1 METQGNTLNSD
12 KIESHFIAVK
22 ESTMHYFEMGSGDPI
37 LFLHG
42 MPISGFAWRH
52 MLPSLS
58 EKGRCIALDLIGM
71 GESGKPDIE
80 YRVFDHIEYLDAFI
94 DQLGLQN
101 ITLVLHGWGS
111 VIGLDYARRHAHNIK
126 RIVFYEAHLQPI
138 TQWHQLSLPVQQ
150 FATLLSRP
158 GASYRAIIKQNYF
171 IEKLLPRSVIRELS
185 EDEMDVYRKPFLT
198 EDSRK
203 PLWQYINDMPL
214 GKGPEDV
221 VALIAQYSAWLQKT
235 DIPKLLIYATPGFMT
250 TIDHVAWAR
259 DHFKNIQVVALDDA
273 LYLAQESVPD
283 QFSEAIL
290 TWIDK

>member
-1 METQGNTLNSD
+1 METQNALPVHKMDSR
-12 KIESHFIAVK
+12 FISVK

-37 LFLHG
+37 VFLHG
-42 MPISGFAWRH
+42 IPVSAYAWRH
-52 MLPSLS
+52 ILPALS
-58 EKGRCIALDLIGM
+58 KKGRCIAPDLIGM

-80 YRVFDHIEYLDAFI
+80 YRVFDHIAYLDALI
-94 DQLGLQN
+94 DQLELKN

-111 VIGLDYARRHAHNIK
+111 VIGLDYARRHENNIK
-126 RIVFYEAHLQPI
+126 SIVFYESHLQPV
-138 TQWHQLSLPVQQ
+138 TQWNQLSLPVQQ

-171 IEKLLPRSVIRELS
+171 IEKLLPRSVIRDLS
-185 EDEMDVYRKPFLT
+185 EEEMTVYRKPFLT

-214 GKGPEDV
+214 GKGPDDV
-221 VALIAQYSAWLQKT
+221 IALMTQYSTWLQKT
-235 DIPKLLIYATPGFMT
+235 PIPKLLIYALPGFMT
-250 TIDHVAWAR
+250 TMDHVAWAR
-259 DHFKNIQVVALDDA
+259 DHLQNIHITALDDA

-290 TWIDK
+290 QWIEK